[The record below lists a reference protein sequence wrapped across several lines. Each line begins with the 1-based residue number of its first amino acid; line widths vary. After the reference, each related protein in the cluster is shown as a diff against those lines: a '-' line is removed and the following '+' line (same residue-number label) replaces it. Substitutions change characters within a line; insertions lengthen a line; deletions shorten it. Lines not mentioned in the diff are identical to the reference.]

1 MNPMKTRRRLSSI
14 WAVLTALVL
23 LSAVQPAAL
32 AEEGTS
38 PYTAYAEAA
47 KGIAADNP
55 APQDWNT
62 AQADNSGS
70 SHPDAWQR
78 SSGRTGWFGES
89 WYDVDGNGCDTR
101 NDVLKRDLTEVSY
114 KKGSDC
120 VVASGNLKDP
130 YTGKDIS
137 FKRGKDTSSAVQIDH
152 LLPLGYVYA
161 HGGWAWDADA
171 RLAIANDP
179 GNLLAVDGPANGQ
192 KSDSGPTTSPKG
204 QSSNGTWTTD
214 GGKGWVPVNQPF
226 ICEYAASLTA
236 TARKHGLGMPDGD
249 RQWLVS
255 KLESCATSNA
265 GMTKQI
271 TPLDEVTMESV
282 KEQVSA
288 AVAEAAQKAGKVE
301 IETDPSKAAAGA
313 TNNVERTLGPW
324 AQKAMDWMGKYPMAT
339 ATIAGVVIAL
349 GTMGA
354 RGRR

>member
-1 MNPMKTRRRLSSI
+1 MKTRRRLSSI

-32 AEEGTS
+32 AEEGAS

-130 YTGKDIS
+130 YTGKDIP

-179 GNLLAVDGPANGQ
+179 GNLLAVDGRPTVRSRTRARRRPPR
-192 KSDSGPTTSPKG
+192 DSPPT
-204 QSSNGTWTTD
+204 
-214 GGKGWVPVNQPF
+214 
-226 ICEYAASLTA
+226 
-236 TARKHGLGMPDGD
+236 
-249 RQWLVS
+249 
-255 KLESCATSNA
+255 
-265 GMTKQI
+265 
-271 TPLDEVTMESV
+271 
-282 KEQVSA
+282 
-288 AVAEAAQKAGKVE
+288 
-301 IETDPSKAAAGA
+301 
-313 TNNVERTLGPW
+313 
-324 AQKAMDWMGKYPMAT
+324 
-339 ATIAGVVIAL
+339 
-349 GTMGA
+349 A
-354 RGRR
+354 RGRRTGARGGSR